1 MDTKGKTRIQTDHK
15 PRRPEKSYRYLVENA
30 ADIIYATDA
39 FGRFTFLNASA
50 TSLTGYTEKE
60 LLGHYFGKLVHPEY
74 RKETE
79 NHYNTQLLRKISGTY
94 YEFPILTKD
103 EREFWVGQNVQLVME
118 EGDVIG
124 FYAIARNITD
134 RKRLE
139 GALKESEQRMKYILE
154 SVHTGIVIIDAETHI
169 ITDVNPEASSL
180 IGLPKEQIVDHV
192 CHQYICPAEIGNCP
206 ITDKG
211 QKVDNSERLL
221 LTGDGRGIPILKSV
235 ASLEFGGRTHLVE
248 SFLDITLMKDLQ
260 VKLEHLARTDPLTGA
275 HNRRYFIELN
285 EKEIHR
291 AWRSNLP
298 LSIAMIDI
306 DHFKRINDTH
316 GHAIGD
322 LVLKELVSICWDQIR
337 PYDILGRVGGE
348 EFGITLV
355 DCDIQKASVVME
367 RLRKSVE
374 QHTVVSNGLEVNI
387 TISIG
392 VAQLDNE
399 SDTWETVMNLA
410 DKALYRAKTAGRNRV
425 ETALK

>member
-1 MDTKGKTRIQTDHK
+1 
-15 PRRPEKSYRYLVENA
+15 
-30 ADIIYATDA
+30 
-39 FGRFTFLNASA
+39 
-50 TSLTGYTEKE
+50 
-60 LLGHYFGKLVHPEY
+60 
-74 RKETE
+74 
-79 NHYNTQLLRKISGTY
+79 
-94 YEFPILTKD
+94 
-103 EREFWVGQNVQLVME
+103 
-118 EGDVIG
+118 
-124 FYAIARNITD
+124 
-134 RKRLE
+134 
-139 GALKESEQRMKYILE
+139 
-154 SVHTGIVIIDAETHI
+154 
-169 ITDVNPEASSL
+169 
-180 IGLPKEQIVDHV
+180 
-192 CHQYICPAEIGNCP
+192 
-206 ITDKG
+206 
-211 QKVDNSERLL
+211 
-221 LTGDGRGIPILKSV
+221 
-235 ASLEFGGRTHLVE
+235 
-248 SFLDITLMKDLQ
+248 MKDLQ

-322 LVLKELVSICWDQIR
+322 LVLKKLVSICWDQIR